1 VAPEHAARVTMSKT
15 SDQAPLRVSV
25 ERPDQPE
32 VVALID
38 ALDAYQKPLYPLES
52 FYGIDMA
59 ALCRPEVVFVVARE
73 PASGA
78 AVGCGAIVV
87 DERQARGE
95 LKRMFVAPPWRG
107 RGVARRVY
115 DHLEALSH
123 ARGCRELVLET
134 GVRQPQA
141 VALYE
146 RVGFRRCGVLPGYP
160 DDPLS
165 VFMIKTLASHTD
177 ESSASL
183 DRPSS
188 NAATP

>member
-1 VAPEHAARVTMSKT
+1 MTQTADRT
-15 SDQAPLRVSV
+15 PLRVAA

-78 AVGCGAIVV
+78 AVGCGAVVV
-87 DERQARGE
+87 DERQGRGE

-107 RGVARRVY
+107 RGVARQVY
-115 DHLEALSH
+115 DHLEILAH
-123 ARGCRELVLET
+123 TRGCRELVLET
-134 GVRQPQA
+134 GIRQPEA
-141 VALYE
+141 IALYE

-165 VFMIKTLASHTD
+165 VFMIKTLATHTA
-177 ESSASL
+177 ESSAAPG
-183 DRPSS
+183 RPSRD
-188 NAATP
+188 ATTP